1 MDFIWVPGV
10 PEISQDGGS
19 GNPSLRITNEQKL
32 FLVGFIILALCAF
45 AGSLMIDGSI
55 AKTASKFGMDWVV
68 QAVMFFPMLGFL
80 FQNVGALIGVLK
92 SKAPAKKKLTW
103 FIVSQAAACALWWA
117 SSLH

>member
-10 PEISQDGGS
+10 PETSQGGGS
-19 GNPSLRITNEQKL
+19 GNSSLPISNEQKL

-45 AGSLMIDGSI
+45 AGSLLIDGTI

-68 QAVMFFPMLGFL
+68 QAVVFFPMFGFL
-80 FQNVGALIGVLK
+80 LQNFGALIGVLK
-92 SKAPAKKKLTW
+92 SKASIEKRLAW
-103 FIVSQAAACALWWA
+103 FVTSQAVACVLWWA